1 MAKDTIGFIGLG
13 IMGTPMA
20 NHLLDAGHQLVV
32 YDIIPEAVQ
41 RLVNLGARA
50 EVSCQA
56 VASRVDI
63 VISMVPDSP
72 NVETVYLSEDGVL
85 AGARVDT
92 LLIDMS
98 TISPATAIA
107 AAERAKEIGC
117 PMLDAPVSGGDV
129 GAKNAALSIMVGG
142 DEAVMEDCR
151 EILQTMGDIVH
162 CGDIGT
168 GEVAKIVNNYICLN
182 SSLLIAEGIVLGVK
196 CGMKPDRL
204 LDVLASGSAE
214 SWMLHYW
221 GSKALKG
228 DFNPGFYLDLTIK
241 DITLALATA
250 KELKVPVPVGALC
263 QQLLQAGSAAGKGK
277 QDFTAMLTMLEELA
291 GVEVRSES
299 KG

>member
-1 MAKDTIGFIGLG
+1 MKKKVGFIGLG
-13 IMGTPMA
+13 MMGKPMA
-20 NHLLDAGHQLVV
+20 KNVAKAGFPLTVFDKVTEPVAELV
-32 YDIIPEAVQ
+32 Q
-41 RLVNLGARA
+41 
-50 EVSCQA
+50 
-56 VASRVDI
+56 
-63 VISMVPDSP
+63 
-72 NVETVYLSEDGVL
+72 
-85 AGARVDT
+85 AGATAAGSSKEVAQASEVIIVMVADGAQVQDVVLGDNGVIEGIKEGST
-92 LLIDMS
+92 VIIMS
-98 TISPATAIA
+98 TIEPTVVKAVADALLRKGVKVI
-107 AAERAKEIGC
+107 
-117 PMLDAPVSGGDV
+117 DAPVTKGQP
-129 GAKNAALSIMVGG
+129 AAIQGTLGIMVGG